1 MIWYTHQYR
10 REGEPPLITRETDYA
25 IRLLRTLAD
34 GERHTAAE
42 AAERELVPQPFA
54 YKILKKLSKAGLVEV
69 VRGAEGGCRLL
80 ADLDRTT
87 LHDLLEAMGEDC
99 RLSGCMA
106 PGHPCSWR
114 ESHGGCTVH
123 CHLAAIQEKLNA
135 ELKAHTL
142 AEILR
147 EPT

>member
-1 MIWYTHQYR
+1 M
-10 REGEPPLITRETDYA
+10 ITRETDYA

-69 VRGAEGGCRLL
+69 TRGADGGCRLL
-80 ADLDRTT
+80 ADLEKTS
-87 LHDLLEAMGEDC
+87 LYDLMEAMGESC
-99 RLSGCMA
+99 RLSGCTV
-106 PGHPCSWR
+106 PGHRCTWR
-114 ESHGGCTVH
+114 EAHGGCTVH
-123 CHLAAIQEKLNA
+123 CHLAAIQEKLNG

-142 AEILR
+142 AEIRRSMLFGY
-147 EPT
+147 